1 MSRIGK
7 SPVQIPEKVSVD
19 IKGLSITV
27 KGPKGEL
34 KRLMPEGVN
43 FDQKE
48 NVGPKFFFVR
58 KNLCEKN
65 FGQKKSFV

>member
-7 SPVQIPEKVSVD
+7 SPVLIPEKVSVD
-19 IKGLSITV
+19 IDGLTVTV

-43 FDQKE
+43 FNKKE
-48 NVGPKFFFVR
+48 NEIFVTPL
-58 KNLCEKN
+58 NI
-65 FGQKKSFV
+65 

>member
-27 KGPKGEL
+27 KGPKG
-34 KRLMPEGVN
+34 GT
-43 FDQKE
+43 QKTDA
-48 NVGPKFFFVR
+48 
-58 KNLCEKN
+58 
-65 FGQKKSFV
+65 